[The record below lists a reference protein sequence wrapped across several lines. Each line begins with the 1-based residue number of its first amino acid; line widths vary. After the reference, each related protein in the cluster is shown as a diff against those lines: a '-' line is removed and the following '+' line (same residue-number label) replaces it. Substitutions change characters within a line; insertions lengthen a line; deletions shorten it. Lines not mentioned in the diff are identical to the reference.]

1 MSEYR
6 TSVGIYVDVANI
18 ALNGGYGMQ
27 FDVLRE
33 FACHDAAE
41 PTRLN
46 AYVAYDAERARND
59 PDYADGQRNFH
70 SSLRDF
76 GYKVIQ
82 KQVKR
87 YIDSEG
93 GVVTKANSDL
103 DMAVDVLLQSEK
115 LDRVLMLTGDG
126 DFVQVVRALQNRGCR
141 VELVAFDNISSELRR
156 EVDVFMSGYLIPNL
170 LPIKG
175 APRGTPYWGE
185 IGSRVRGVC
194 YYHKDPEGYGFMRFL
209 DRVDADLWISDT
221 RRRDSPYRTA
231 YFHDTYLLDHI
242 EPGEL
247 PDRNIIFEFDL
258 SRSLRNEGGLEAKN
272 VKIIAR

>member
-1 MSEYR
+1 MPGCR

-18 ALNGGYGMQ
+18 AMNGGYGMQ

-33 FACHDAAE
+33 FACHDDAE
-41 PTRLN
+41 VVRLN
-46 AYVAYDAERARND
+46 AYVAYDAKRAEED
-59 PDYADGQRNFH
+59 PSYAEGQRNFH

-82 KQVKR
+82 KNVKR
-87 YIDSEG
+87 YTDAEG
-93 GVVTKANSDL
+93 NTIAKANSDL
-103 DMAVDVLLQSEK
+103 DMAVDMLLQSEK

-141 VELVAFDNISSELRR
+141 VELVAFENVSSELRR
-156 EVDVFMSGYLIPNL
+156 EVDVFTPGWLIPNL

-175 APRGTPYWGE
+175 MQRGAPAWGE

-194 YYHKDPEGYGFMRFL
+194 YYHKDVEGYGFMRFL

-221 RRRDSPYRTA
+221 RRKDSPYKTA
-231 YFHDTYLLDHI
+231 YFHDTYLLDRL
-242 EPGEL
+242 EPGEI
-247 PDRNIIFEFDL
+247 PNRDIIFEFDL
-258 SRSLRNEGGLEAKN
+258 YKSMRNDGLEARNIK
-272 VKIIAR
+272 VVARL